1 LRNIQPEL
9 IRRCLDTELRGL
21 EWEVN
26 TLNKVRL
33 ILAVLVVLSG
43 AFYSS
48 SSSYKSSS
56 AASDKQIAFSVKIS
70 DLGLQNNSLARGKQ
84 PTEWIEVHL
93 PGQLYDPAKRFGPV
107 TRKAANWTTPIDA
120 AIADFSAFKADDANW
135 ILHDFVTQEKD
146 AVSYV
151 LNDKVTRE
159 KNRTLFKDRAERYV
173 TGEANYKDYVFVFVR
188 DTGQEHP
195 SPLTFALTGNGY
207 KRTNALSGDE
217 TFDVVFSPL
226 RNGKSFVH

>member
-1 LRNIQPEL
+1 
-9 IRRCLDTELRGL
+9 
-21 EWEVN
+21 
-26 TLNKVRL
+26 LNKLRL
-33 ILAVLVVLSG
+33 FLAVLIVVPG
-43 AFYSS
+43 AFYTY

-56 AASDKQIAFSVKIS
+56 AASNKHIVFSVKMS

-84 PTEWIEVHL
+84 PAEWVEVRL
-93 PGQLYDPAKRFGPV
+93 AGQLYDPAKRFGPL

-135 ILHDFVTQEKD
+135 ILDDFVTQEKD
-146 AVSYV
+146 AVRSL
-151 LNDKVTRE
+151 LNDKAARE
-159 KNRTLFKDRAERYV
+159 KNSTLFKDRAERYV

-195 SPLTFALTGNGY
+195 SPLTFALTANGY

-217 TFDVVFSPL
+217 TFDVVFSAL
-226 RNGKSFVH
+226 RNGKSFAY

>member
-1 LRNIQPEL
+1 
-9 IRRCLDTELRGL
+9 L

-26 TLNKVRL
+26 KLNKL
-33 ILAVLVVLSG
+33 KLFLAVSIVVPG
-43 AFYSS
+43 AFYSYS
-48 SSSYKSSS
+48 SNYKSSR
-56 AASDKQIAFSVKIS
+56 AASNKQIVFSVKIS

-84 PTEWIEVHL
+84 PTEWVEVRL
-93 PGQLYDPAKRFGPV
+93 QGQLYDPAKRFGPV

-135 ILHDFVTQEKD
+135 ILNDFVTQEKD
-146 AVSYV
+146 AVRSL
-151 LNDKVTRE
+151 LNDKAARQ
-159 KNRTLFKDRAERYV
+159 KNNTLFKDRAERYI

-217 TFDVVFSPL
+217 TFDVVFSAL
-226 RNGKSFVH
+226 RSGRSFVH